1 MMAKSFD
8 LIIVGG
14 GLAGLSLAC
23 ALRET
28 RLNIALLEQRPPRPT
43 TGWDARIYA
52 VSPANARFLE
62 RIGAWKHL
70 DRTRITPIRT
80 MRITGDAGARLA
92 FHADE
97 AGVDTLAWTLESSR
111 LAGELWE
118 SARRQANVTVFCP
131 AAPQRLVFDTKAV
144 QLTLA
149 DGQTLAARLLVGADG
164 RDSWVREAAGLKIHH
179 TPYGEKGVV
188 ANFTCA
194 EAHRD
199 TAFQWFRDDGVLAW
213 LPLPGRRISMV
224 WSTPDAHA
232 EALLALPPDAL
243 CARVAQ
249 AGTHALG
256 DLRPLTPAAAFPL
269 GLLRVPQITAPR
281 LTLLGDAAHGIHPLS
296 GHGVNLGFADAAA
309 LAGAL
314 AAAPEWQDIGESRLL
329 RRYARARRE
338 ETLLLQYTT
347 HTLHRLFR
355 EKLPALQILRNAGMA
370 LTDRLGLVK
379 SLLVRYARET

>member
-1 MMAKSFD
+1 MTATSFD

-224 WSTPDAHA
+224 WSTPEAHA

>member
-1 MMAKSFD
+1 M
-8 LIIVGG
+8 
-14 GLAGLSLAC
+14 
-23 ALRET
+23 
-28 RLNIALLEQRPPRPT
+28 
-43 TGWDARIYA
+43 
-52 VSPANARFLE
+52 
-62 RIGAWKHL
+62 
-70 DRTRITPIRT
+70 
-80 MRITGDAGARLA
+80 
-92 FHADE
+92 
-97 AGVDTLAWTLESSR
+97 
-111 LAGELWE
+111 
-118 SARRQANVTVFCP
+118 
-131 AAPQRLVFDTKAV
+131 
-144 QLTLA
+144 
-149 DGQTLAARLLVGADG
+149 
-164 RDSWVREAAGLKIHH
+164 REAAGLKIHH

-296 GHGVNLGFADAAA
+296 GHGVNLGFAD
-309 LAGAL
+309 
-314 AAAPEWQDIGESRLL
+314 P
-329 RRYARARRE
+329 
-338 ETLLLQYTT
+338 
-347 HTLHRLFR
+347 
-355 EKLPALQILRNAGMA
+355 NN
-370 LTDRLGLVK
+370 
-379 SLLVRYARET
+379 

>member
-131 AAPQRLVFDTKAV
+131 AAP
-144 QLTLA
+144 
-149 DGQTLAARLLVGADG
+149 
-164 RDSWVREAAGLKIHH
+164 
-179 TPYGEKGVV
+179 
-188 ANFTCA
+188 
-194 EAHRD
+194 
-199 TAFQWFRDDGVLAW
+199 
-213 LPLPGRRISMV
+213 
-224 WSTPDAHA
+224 
-232 EALLALPPDAL
+232 
-243 CARVAQ
+243 
-249 AGTHALG
+249 
-256 DLRPLTPAAAFPL
+256 
-269 GLLRVPQITAPR
+269 
-281 LTLLGDAAHGIHPLS
+281 
-296 GHGVNLGFADAAA
+296 
-309 LAGAL
+309 
-314 AAAPEWQDIGESRLL
+314 
-329 RRYARARRE
+329 
-338 ETLLLQYTT
+338 
-347 HTLHRLFR
+347 
-355 EKLPALQILRNAGMA
+355 
-370 LTDRLGLVK
+370 
-379 SLLVRYARET
+379 

>member
-1 MMAKSFD
+1 MSKWVMWCY
-8 LIIVGG
+8 
-14 GLAGLSLAC
+14 LA
-23 ALRET
+23 
-28 RLNIALLEQRPPRPT
+28 
-43 TGWDARIYA
+43 
-52 VSPANARFLE
+52 
-62 RIGAWKHL
+62 
-70 DRTRITPIRT
+70 
-80 MRITGDAGARLA
+80 
-92 FHADE
+92 
-97 AGVDTLAWTLESSR
+97 
-111 LAGELWE
+111 
-118 SARRQANVTVFCP
+118 
-131 AAPQRLVFDTKAV
+131 
-144 QLTLA
+144 
-149 DGQTLAARLLVGADG
+149 
-164 RDSWVREAAGLKIHH
+164 
-179 TPYGEKGVV
+179 
-188 ANFTCA
+188 
-194 EAHRD
+194 
-199 TAFQWFRDDGVLAW
+199 
-213 LPLPGRRISMV
+213 
-224 WSTPDAHA
+224 
-232 EALLALPPDAL
+232 DAL